1 MAASARAGQWVRRA
15 DRRDDLPSAP
25 RCRSIAGMT
34 QPDPAQKD
42 PPRYSTFAEF
52 WPFYLREHSRPRT
65 RALHYIGT
73 TLVVLIAISAVLT
86 GRWWWL
92 LAMPVA
98 GYFFA
103 WLAHFTV
110 EKNRPATFT
119 YPLWSLGADFKM
131 WWLWLTGRLGAELRK
146 AGVR

>member
-1 MAASARAGQWVRRA
+1 MREHR
-15 DRRDDLPSAP
+15 
-25 RCRSIAGMT
+25 
-34 QPDPAQKD
+34 
-42 PPRYSTFAEF
+42 TFASF
-52 WPFYLREHSRPRT
+52 WPFYLREHSKPRT

-73 TLVVLIAISAVLT
+73 TLVLAILLYAIVT
-86 GRWWWL
+86 ANWWLL

-103 WLAHFTV
+103 WVAHWRV

-119 YPLWSLGADFKM
+119 YPLWSFAADFRM
-131 WWLWLTGRLGAELRK
+131 YYCWLTGKLPQELEK

>member
-1 MAASARAGQWVRRA
+1 
-15 DRRDDLPSAP
+15 
-25 RCRSIAGMT
+25 MT
-34 QPDPAQKD
+34 DKTYQ
-42 PPRYSTFAEF
+42 SFTEF
-52 WPFYLREHSRPRT
+52 WPFYLREHSKPLT
-65 RALHYIGT
+65 RAYHYIGT
-73 TLVVLIAISAVLT
+73 SIVIAIAAYALLA
-86 GRWWWL
+86 GQWLWL

-131 WWLWLTGRLGAELRK
+131 WWYALTGRLGAELEK
-146 AGVR
+146 AGVKPIKG